1 MKFGSHKRY
10 QDWFQRQ
17 YLSTPESQSLRCDL
31 IRFIVGVIHPTNELL
46 CSDIIPRWAVIGWL
60 LTTCTSQV
68 AASNAKLALFYDWL
82 FFQPEKD
89 NIMNIEPAILVM
101 HHSIKPHP
109 AITAT
114 LLDFLCRIITNFF
127 PKEQEKVRNGIYS
140 SLKQILEKRVL
151 PSLSPLFDNPKMDQE
166 LKFLLRERFSPFV
179 NDTGSSISILDDN
192 PIDVN
197 TFNEPLLEDLS
208 GVGPEF
214 SDDEAEEVLVK
225 VEQQAVSNA
234 TESKQKVN
242 KKKTSSLSNTNNNS
256 SQIAARKESS
266 KPVSSP
272 VKVRKRP
279 VKTQSSSLK
288 DNGNSANAGSIGDV
302 DLGDTVK
309 QLLSDLKSSTR
320 RSSPVM
326 GLEEDNI
333 GLRGGGGGGGMVS
346 SEDEVKCEV
355 MDELIRVIVSEEF
368 SYEQCNSLA
377 QRLSE
382 ILSSSFEG
390 KIYPDQIQGSS
401 DLQEAFQDSVGK
413 PIFVAFRALCDM
425 VEVNLEGSGILLQ
438 VLADLYAC
446 QPRVGYYLLYFL
458 SVDKQAKQRES
469 KTKAAIYKDLCETI
483 DANYC
488 LDICLVN
495 DMRQCQED
503 DVDLFLHLIP
513 DVYNN
518 FSKAALGNVNM
529 LYLLVSCVDA
539 KQIQTLLCHLLT
551 KDLLLFKKDSFASIV
566 TASLAWETFEQC
578 ALWQLIGAHDVPI
591 DCIYTILPKLSFQ
604 KHAEALTATTLRL
617 RGEKPNSDLIRH
629 MLSREPVSGD
639 KFVSTCLSHWIFQHE
654 DKMADLISSY
664 LSKYSSSNSS
674 SSAAGGGSSSNLKR
688 KRGSGAGS
696 SSSSSHSSSNVISVS
711 RKAEMAL
718 THLDELRKLQNSRQ
732 YEFFNHPHLQKAVKH
747 VRQSCSDEQKKKF
760 MDLFAIAETES
771 DNNAGEEQENN
782 ENDNSR
788 TSQSSKTTLNRSS
801 KNSSKSRKT
810 TVVQDANDLGQE
822 SSAASDDNSDD
833 EDNRPLLSGHRNKHH
848 NNSNSRGSSRG
859 NNKSRKRP
867 SSKSSSYGA
876 VIIDS
881 SENTSDE
888 ETNAKKKKRRKKA
901 SAAHSDS
908 D

>member
-82 FFQPEKD
+82 FFKPEND

-114 LLDFLCRIITNFF
+114 LLDFLCRIIVNFF
-127 PKEQEKVRNGIYS
+127 PKEQDKVRNGIYT

-166 LKFLLRERFSPFV
+166 LKFLLRERFAPFV
-179 NDTGSSISILDDN
+179 NDEE
-192 PIDVN
+192 PIDASLI
-197 TFNEPLLEDLS
+197 NEPLEDLS
-208 GVGPEF
+208 GPGGPEF
-214 SDDEAEEVLVK
+214 SDDEAEVVKIEVQPVN
-225 VEQQAVSNA
+225 SNA
-234 TESKQKVN
+234 TESKPKV
-242 KKKTSSLSNTNNNS
+242 KKKTSSSLSSNNNS
-256 SQIAARKESS
+256 SPRKDSSS
-266 KPVSSP
+266 KPTSTSP

-279 VKTQSSSLK
+279 VKQNSSLN
-288 DNGNSANAGSIGDV
+288 DNGDV
-302 DLGDTVK
+302 NLGDRVR
-309 QLLSDLKSSTR
+309 QLLSDLKSSR
-320 RSSPVM
+320 RSSPLGGIDDNMM
-326 GLEEDNI
+326 GMM
-333 GLRGGGGGGGMVS
+333 GMRRT
-346 SEDEVKCEV
+346 EDEVKCEV

-377 QRLSE
+377 QRLSD
-382 ILSSSFEG
+382 ILRSSFEG
-390 KIYPDQIQGSS
+390 KLFPAASASGPNE
-401 DLQEAFQDSVGK
+401 EALEDSVGQ

-425 VEVNLEGSGILLQ
+425 VDPEGSGILYQ
-438 VLADLYAC
+438 VLAELYAL

-469 KTKAAIYKDLCETI
+469 KTKAAIYKELCETI

-488 LDICLVN
+488 LEICLVN

-518 FSKAALGNVNM
+518 FGKAVVGKVDM
-529 LYLLVSCVDA
+529 LYLVVSCVDGR
-539 KQIQTLLCHLLT
+539 QIQQLVCHILT
-551 KDLLLFKKDSFASIV
+551 KDLLLFKKDHFTALV
-566 TASLAWETFEQC
+566 TESLTWETFEQV

-591 DCIYTILPKLSFQ
+591 DCIYSILPKLSFE
-604 KHAEALTATTLRL
+604 KHAEAFTATLLRL
-617 RGEKPNSDLIRH
+617 RGEKPSSDLIRH
-629 MLSREPVSGD
+629 MLSREPVTGD
-639 KFVSTCLSHWIFQHE
+639 KFVSTCLSHWLFEHE

-664 LSKYSSSNSS
+664 LSKQTSS
-674 SSAAGGGSSSNLKR
+674 SSSSSSGSTQSSLKR
-688 KRGSGAGS
+688 KRGGQG
-696 SSSSSHSSSNVISVS
+696 SSSHSSIS

-718 THLDELRKLQNSRQ
+718 THLDELRRCQNLRQ
-732 YEFFNHPHLQKAVKH
+732 YEFFNHPQLQKAVKQI
-747 VRQSCSDEQKKKF
+747 RQSCSDEQKKKF
-760 MDLFAIAETES
+760 MDLFALADTES
-771 DNNAGEEQENN
+771 DADDNN
-782 ENDNSR
+782 ENADENVTTLKSTTSR
-788 TSQSSKTTLNRSS
+788 SSKTSANQRSS
-801 KNSSKSRKT
+801 KNIKSARKT
-810 TVVQDANDLGQE
+810 ASSNVQEVDDLDE
-822 SSAASDDNSDD
+822 SSGSDNSDD
-833 EDNRPLLSGHRNKHH
+833 EDNRPLSGSRNKHH
-848 NNSNSRGSSRG
+848 NNSNRRG
-859 NNKSRKRP
+859 NSKTSNSSSTRKRP
-867 SSKSSSYGA
+867 SSKSSTYGIAA
-876 VIIDS
+876 VIDS

>member
-82 FFQPEKD
+82 FFEPEKD

-179 NDTGSSISILDDN
+179 NDTTSLDD

-197 TFNEPLLEDLS
+197 TFNEPMEDLS

-214 SDDEAEEVLVK
+214 SDDEAEVVK
-225 VEQQAVSNA
+225 VEPPPVSNA
-234 TESKQKVN
+234 TTESKQKVN
-242 KKKTSSLSNTNNNS
+242 KKKPSASSSSTSLSNTNNNS
-256 SQIAARKESS
+256 SQAARKESS
-266 KPVSSP
+266 KPSSP

-279 VKTQSSSLK
+279 VKQSSSLN
-288 DNGNSANAGSIGDV
+288 DNGSAGGGTGIAEV
-302 DLGDTVK
+302 DLGDNVK
-309 QLLSDLKSSTR
+309 KLLSDLKSSTR
-320 RSSPVM
+320 RTSPVN
-326 GLEEDNI
+326 EEDNI
-333 GLRGGGGGGGMVS
+333 GIGIGS
-346 SEDEVKCEV
+346 DDEVKCEV

-368 SYEQCNSLA
+368 SYEQCKSLA
-377 QRLSE
+377 QRLSD
-382 ILSSSFEG
+382 ILSGSFQG
-390 KIYPDQIQGSS
+390 RIYPAKVQQQQAI

-425 VEVNLEGSGILLQ
+425 VDNLEGSGILLQ
-438 VLADLYAC
+438 VLADLYAL

-518 FSKAALGNVNM
+518 FAKAAVGNVNM
-529 LYLLVSCVDA
+529 LYLVVSCVDGRH
-539 KQIQTLLCHLLT
+539 IQQLLCHLLT
-551 KDLLLFKKDSFASIV
+551 KDLLLFKKDSFTAII
-566 TASLAWETFEQC
+566 TASLGWETFEQC
-578 ALWQLIGAHDVPI
+578 ALWQLIGAHDIPI
-591 DCIYTILPKLSFQ
+591 DCIYTILPKLSFE
-604 KHAEALTATTLRL
+604 KHPEALAATLLRL
-617 RGEKPNSDLIRH
+617 RLEKPNSDLIRH
-629 MLSREPVSGD
+629 MLSREPVTGD
-639 KFVSTCLSHWIFQHE
+639 KFVSTCLSHWLFEHE

-664 LSKYSSSNSS
+664 LSKQTSSSYSSSNSS
-674 SSAAGGGSSSNLKR
+674 SLTSNLKR
-688 KRGSGAGS
+688 KRGGAGS
-696 SSSSSHSSSNVISVS
+696 SSSSHSIS

-732 YEFFNHPHLQKAVKH
+732 YDFFNHPHLQKAVKH

-760 MDLFAIAETES
+760 MDLFAIAETDS
-771 DNNAGEEQENN
+771 DNAAGEDNN
-782 ENDNSR
+782 ENDNEEVTLKSSSSR
-788 TSQSSKTTLNRSS
+788 TQSSKTNRSS
-801 KNSSKSRKT
+801 KNSNNSKTNRKPA
-810 TVVQDANDLGQE
+810 VIQDDNDLE
-822 SSAASDDNSDD
+822 SSASDDNSDD
-833 EDNRPLLSGHRNKHH
+833 EDNRPLLSGHRKKHH
-848 NNSNSRGSSRG
+848 NNSSSSSRGSNRA